1 MENYILT
8 ADTSLTYDGSVKP
21 RTDIADI
28 LSNQLRFD
36 KIEYP
41 MFKKNNNFDS
51 VNISLIKR
59 LTENSIL
66 YFQFPTYT
74 SYEQDLDFIERAHRK
89 NITIIA
95 IVHDINSLRGF
106 RETLAEDIA
115 MLNNFDFITL
125 PSLSAERLL
134 KKNGLHVPTVIQ
146 RGPFDFLTHSPL
158 NSPQYANIV
167 NYAGNISKAKA
178 GFLATVRNVN
188 LVVYGKRDD
197 FRLQNSAHYAGKY
210 DNDELI
216 TRLDSGFGLL
226 WDGDCSAKNPFK
238 DYEKYNWQYKLSL
251 YLAAGIVPIADS
263 ASNVGKW
270 LKKTNCGLVINDI
283 TDLPEMIKTI
293 DKTAYNT
300 LYQKIRTQ
308 QIRVRNGYY
317 IKSIVSDVA
326 DLMATNEY
334 LVK

>member
-1 MENYILT
+1 
-8 ADTSLTYDGSVKP
+8 
-21 RTDIADI
+21 
-28 LSNQLRFD
+28 
-36 KIEYP
+36 
-41 MFKKNNNFDS
+41 
-51 VNISLIKR
+51 
-59 LTENSIL
+59 
-66 YFQFPTYT
+66 
-74 SYEQDLDFIERAHRK
+74 
-89 NITIIA
+89 
-95 IVHDINSLRGF
+95 
-106 RETLAEDIA
+106 

-146 RGPFDFLTHSPL
+146 RGPFDFLTSSPL

-167 NYAGNISKAKA
+167 NYAGNISKTKA
-178 GFLATVRNVN
+178 GFLATLRNVH
-188 LVVYGKRDD
+188 LVVYGKGID
-197 FRLQNSAHYAGKY
+197 FRLQNPAYYAGKY

-216 TRLDSGFGLL
+216 TKLDSGFGLL
-226 WDGDCSAKNPFK
+226 WDGDCSSKSPFK

-251 YLAAGIVPIADS
+251 YLATGIVPIADS

-270 LKKTNCGLVINDI
+270 LKKTNCGLVISDI

-326 DLMATNEY
+326 DLMATNKD

>member
-1 MENYILT
+1 MRENYILT
-8 ADTSLTYDGSVKP
+8 ADTSLTYAGSVKP

-28 LSNQLRFD
+28 LSKQLRFD

-41 MFKKNNNFDS
+41 MFTKNNNFDS

-89 NITIIA
+89 DITIIA

-146 RGPFDFLTHSPL
+146 RGPFDFLTSSPL
-158 NSPQYANIV
+158 NSPDRK
-167 NYAGNISKAKA
+167 S
-178 GFLATVRNVN
+178 
-188 LVVYGKRDD
+188 VV
-197 FRLQNSAHYAGKY
+197 
-210 DNDELI
+210 
-216 TRLDSGFGLL
+216 
-226 WDGDCSAKNPFK
+226 
-238 DYEKYNWQYKLSL
+238 
-251 YLAAGIVPIADS
+251 
-263 ASNVGKW
+263 
-270 LKKTNCGLVINDI
+270 
-283 TDLPEMIKTI
+283 
-293 DKTAYNT
+293 
-300 LYQKIRTQ
+300 
-308 QIRVRNGYY
+308 
-317 IKSIVSDVA
+317 
-326 DLMATNEY
+326 
-334 LVK
+334 